1 MAKLKRFF
9 YVFERMISI
18 FIPELYNFLLS
29 NNIKV
34 NYFISSWFITLF
46 TNAYQYIKVKDNPK
60 IILKIFD
67 FFFFFYLKSIIVT
80 SISLYVSWIGY
91 MQSQEA
97 AKKADKASEQ
107 AAEASQNAA
116 DASEK
121 LDKIRRYEVLGAEI
135 KNELSKAKELQKD
148 LDKAQVYLA
157 ILTRLKE
164 NDYFQPGVKNNL
176 EKAIN
181 SLNKRLGYMI
191 HEIFYE
197 IDANKEALANAE
209 GLIDVCIDKLQGKG

>member
-1 MAKLKRFF
+1 M
-9 YVFERMISI
+9 
-18 FIPELYNFLLS
+18 LLLNLS
-29 NNIKV
+29 
-34 NYFISSWFITLF
+34 FISATA
-46 TNAYQYIKVKDNPK
+46 TKVASGTT
-60 IILKIFD
+60 
-67 FFFFFYLKSIIVT
+67 LKSFVESSLTGNIIGFISLIVT

-116 DASEK
+116 EASEK